1 MASLHEIHNKQ
12 PKRSYSWNRLRQQM
26 LLVPEAPILIG
37 LLALAWALQFPALLG
52 LLALLTMVLFGARLG
67 LMALAER
74 QIAQGDYARADWLAR
89 ATLRLNPWSS
99 DALVLRAQGLT
110 HQGKDEAAE
119 RLLREAA
126 RLYPDDLALQSALAS
141 ALLAQGRIAEG
152 WQVARQ
158 EGVAQMRSPQIAQ
171 QRAWLALHV
180 EGDAAKARAIINDA
194 RPGDLP
200 PRVALPLLATMG
212 EALIVLSARDEALR
226 TLKTIEQKL
235 PLCPQPQQAELLYHL
250 GRMHD
255 ALGQESSMYFR
266 RSVELDPDGRYA
278 QAAWRSAVNPAA

>member
-1 MASLHEIHNKQ
+1 MASFREIHNKQ
-12 PKRSYSWNRLRQQM
+12 PKRSFSWSRLRQQV
-26 LLVPEAPILIG
+26 LLVPEAVVVLA
-37 LLALAWALQFPALLG
+37 LLALAWTLQFPPLLS
-52 LLALLTMVLFGARLG
+52 LLALLTMLLFGVRLG

-74 QIAQGDYARADWLAR
+74 QMVRGDYARADWLAR
-89 ATLRLNPWSS
+89 AALRLNPWSS

-110 HQGKDEAAE
+110 HQGEDEAAE
-119 RLLREAA
+119 VLLRRASA
-126 RLYPDDLALQSALAS
+126 LYPDDSALKSALAS
-141 ALLAQGRIAEG
+141 ALLTQGRIAEG

-158 EGVAQMRSPQIAQ
+158 DGIAQLRSPQIAQ

-180 EGDAAKARAIINDA
+180 EGEAAKARAIIIDA
-194 RPGDLP
+194 RPDDLP
-200 PRVALPLLATMG
+200 ARVALPLLATLA

-250 GRMHD
+250 GRMYD
-255 ALGQESSMYFR
+255 ALGQESSTYFR

-278 QAAWRSAVNPAA
+278 QAAWRSAVSPAA